1 MPVRLAGTHPHPPSR
16 PAHIGRQFAPASWR
30 LTFCRLTFQH
40 MTKPRKMPPPWIVV
54 EIPGGF
60 RVDDAEGKSLAY
72 CYGLE
77 PRELPAAGHLRL
89 TKDEARRVASNIA
102 KLPDLLNT

>member
-1 MPVRLAGTHPHPPSR
+1 
-16 PAHIGRQFAPASWR
+16 
-30 LTFCRLTFQH
+30 
-40 MTKPRKMPPPWIVV
+40 MPPPWTVV

-60 RVDDAEGKSLAY
+60 RVDDADGKALAY

-89 TKDEARRVASNIA
+89 TKEEGRRLASNIA
-102 KLPDLLNT
+102 KLPGLLQRK